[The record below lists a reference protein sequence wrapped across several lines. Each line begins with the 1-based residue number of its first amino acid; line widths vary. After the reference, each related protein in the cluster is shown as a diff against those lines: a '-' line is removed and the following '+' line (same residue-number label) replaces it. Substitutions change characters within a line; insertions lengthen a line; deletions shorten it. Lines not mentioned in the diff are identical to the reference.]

1 MIDLREIVVMQ
12 KNYCFTAAKIN
23 LIKFFS
29 FNFLYIT

>member
-23 LIKFFS
+23 LIKFFLS
-29 FNFLYIT
+29 TFFI